1 MAPLDAVPRR
11 QCVILVGG
19 LGTRLGALTRE
30 TPKPLMP
37 IGDRPFLDILV
48 RNVARQ
54 GFGEVL
60 LLAGYRADR
69 ILDRYGPGAALAG
82 ELGIDLSVVCEP
94 APAGTAG
101 ALVHA
106 ADRLADAF
114 LMMNGDSLFD
124 IDLGALVA
132 APAAEPWIAK
142 LALRAVPDADRYG
155 VVELDGDRIRSF
167 RPRGPGGRPGLVNGG
182 IYWMRRSVLDRIG
195 TLPASIEQDV
205 FPAAAAEGL
214 LAGCRHDG
222 YFLDIGVPESLAEG
236 QRVLPAWCA
245 GRGI

>member
-1 MAPLDAVPRR
+1 M
-11 QCVILVGG
+11 ILVGG

-60 LLAGYRADR
+60 LLAGFRAER
-69 ILDRYGPGAALAG
+69 IEERYGPGSALAG
-82 ELGIDLSVVCEP
+82 ELGIGITIVTEP

-106 ADRLADAF
+106 ADRLADSF

-124 IDLGALVA
+124 VDLRALA
-132 APAAEPWIAK
+132 DAPAAEPWVAK

-155 VVELDGDRIRSF
+155 VIELEGDRIRSF
-167 RPRGPGGRPGLVNGG
+167 RPRGPGGGPGLINGG
-182 IYWMRRSVLDRIG
+182 VYWMRRSVLDRIG
-195 TLPASIEQDV
+195 PLPASIEQDV
-205 FPAAAAEGL
+205 FPALAAEGL
-214 LAGCRHDG
+214 LAGYRHEG
-222 YFLDIGVPESLAEG
+222 YFLDIGVPDSLAEG
-236 QRVLPAWCA
+236 QRVLPDWCA
-245 GRGI
+245 ARGM